1 MRLIFLNC
9 SFFMPL
15 SLWHIPLN
23 ACFYMAFSKIKPVM
37 MISNILS
44 NRKGHVWIFTKLQMI
59 FVIQHSFGLRLAKLR
74 EAAGISARQ
83 MSLDLGLNKNY
94 INSIES
100 GKNYPAL
107 EGFFNICD
115 YLHVDPFTFFYT
127 DDNTYQSF
135 AYFIPLLQKLNSEEI
150 QHVYQMVK
158 NVTEYPSRQTKT
170 KANRFIPTK

>member
-1 MRLIFLNC
+1 MNIYKATSDICDTILF
-9 SFFMPL
+9 
-15 SLWHIPLN
+15 SLKWN
-23 ACFYMAFSKIKPVM
+23 K
-37 MISNILS
+37 
-44 NRKGHVWIFTKLQMI
+44 
-59 FVIQHSFGLRLAKLR
+59 HSFGLRLAKLR

-135 AYFIPLLQKLNSEEI
+135 AYFIPLLQKLNSEDPACLSDGQECHRI
-150 QHVYQMVK
+150 SIPADENQSESIYSNK
-158 NVTEYPSRQTKT
+158 IIAAERNVFT
-170 KANRFIPTK
+170 

>member
-1 MRLIFLNC
+1 MNIYKATSDICDTTLF
-9 SFFMPL
+9 
-15 SLWHIPLN
+15 SLKWN
-23 ACFYMAFSKIKPVM
+23 K
-37 MISNILS
+37 
-44 NRKGHVWIFTKLQMI
+44 
-59 FVIQHSFGLRLAKLR
+59 HSFGLRLAKLR

-94 INSIES
+94 INSIEF

>member
-1 MRLIFLNC
+1 MNIYRDTKDIYNTT
-9 SFFMPL
+9 SF
-15 SLWHIPLN
+15 SCEWN
-23 ACFYMAFSKIKPVM
+23 K
-37 MISNILS
+37 
-44 NRKGHVWIFTKLQMI
+44 
-59 FVIQHSFGLRLAKLR
+59 HSFGLRLAKLR

-83 MSLDLGLNKNY
+83 MSLDLGQNKNY

-135 AYFIPLLQKLNSEEI
+135 AYFIPLLQKLNAEQI
-150 QHVYQMVK
+150 QYVYQMIK
-158 NVTEYPSRQTKT
+158 NVTEYPSRQAKV
-170 KANRFIPTK
+170 KRFLPTK